1 VLFGGS
7 FLSTITAV
15 TSLARRLAPAEA
27 WTKAIAALTV
37 AFGVGQCIGPFLSG
51 YLSDGPDGVRS
62 GLQLSVG
69 ILVCGVIVSA
79 FQREQSK

>member
-1 VLFGGS
+1 LFGGS

-15 TSLARRLAPAEA
+15 TSLARRVAPAEA

-37 AFGVGQCIGPFLSG
+37 AFGIGQCIGPFLSG

-62 GLQLSVG
+62 GLQLSAG
-69 ILVCGVIVSA
+69 ILVCAVIVSA